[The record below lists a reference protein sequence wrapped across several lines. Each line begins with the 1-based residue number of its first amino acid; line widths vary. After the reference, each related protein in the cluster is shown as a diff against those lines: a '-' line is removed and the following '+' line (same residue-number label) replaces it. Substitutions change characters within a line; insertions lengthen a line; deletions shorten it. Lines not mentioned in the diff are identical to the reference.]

1 MTELRRP
8 MHSPV
13 AKINGMTAK
22 ELVLREA
29 PTWSEEQAER
39 ALQAAH
45 VEPGDVIDNWG
56 NLSSMGRASTSR
68 AMHRMATEE
77 TAAGFSWDDHLP
89 S

>member
-1 MTELRRP
+1 

-77 TAAGFSWDDHLP
+77 TAAGFSWEDHLP

>member
-1 MTELRRP
+1 
-8 MHSPV
+8 
-13 AKINGMTAK
+13 MTAK

>member
-1 MTELRRP
+1 